1 MMRRVVAPTSVERPK
16 RRLSREDWVGAA
28 LGAIARSGLS
38 GVAVEPLAAQLG
50 VTKGSFYAHFSSRDE
65 LIDAALGRWEESQG
79 GADLERFV
87 AIEDPGER
95 LRAVL
100 LAAVTFSQSG
110 APSVHVSLLGELG
123 DERVRRAVD
132 RVNDAR
138 TQLLTRTYRELGL
151 SAQRAGYRARLAY
164 ATYLGLLQ
172 MAREAPNR
180 RLRQRDIARFMAEV
194 ESALVTP

>member
-1 MMRRVVAPTSVERPK
+1 MAPESVEQAK

-28 LGAIARSGLS
+28 LEAIARRGLA

-79 GADLERFV
+79 GADLERFA
-87 AIEDPGER
+87 AIEDPAER
-95 LRAVL
+95 LRAIL
-100 LAAVTFSQSG
+100 LAAVTFSQSD
-110 APSVHVSLLGELG
+110 ALSVHVSLLGELG

-138 TQLLTRTYRELGL
+138 TQLLTRSYRQLGL
-151 SAQRAGYRARLAY
+151 SAQRAGDRARLAY

-172 MAREAPNR
+172 MAREAPKR
-180 RLRQRDIARFMAEV
+180 RLRQRDMARFMAEV